1 MVLTGAEGR
10 DELGG
15 LTQVYARPAPSV
27 TVPSTM
33 AARKATRDVSERVR
47 DPGFTPSVRDVPALV
62 ALLGDAD
69 EDVARDAEKALV
81 RLGSPLV
88 PLAPGAASH
97 AGEKARARLVRAV
110 GTIAARDE
118 GDAAVAWLVDELA
131 TGEGRGARYAATA
144 LGKMRGHARE
154 AETALLAAWE
164 RTPSIELRRAIADAL
179 GKVGTSEA
187 AKALAAPPSSDPEL
201 ARRMGRARL
210 RVDRVAVR
218 AEPSAIDGDAV
229 ARGPCAVV
237 FRCRAG
243 LESIL
248 AGELGDEWSPRAD
261 GEGRVRAVLR
271 GPLVKASVPRV
282 AMSFAL
288 PLAEH
293 PGTGP
298 DAIAAA
304 IASDE
309 SFRILR
315 AFTRGPIRFRLAFED
330 GGHHRALVWKIAA
343 AVAALRPEIVN
354 DPTESPWTALVREH
368 DGRVAV
374 ELEPRALP
382 DTRFDYRIADV
393 PAASHPTIAAAL
405 ARVGGAREDDVVWDP
420 FVGSALELIERA
432 RLGPYAALHG
442 TDVDEHAL
450 ESARANLARANVTDA
465 TLTLRDS
472 TIFAP
477 EGVTLALTNPP
488 MGRRVARGELAPLVD
503 RFIHN
508 VARALAPGGRLVW
521 LSPMPERS
529 RARLTDAGLTIDL
542 ARPVDMGGFRAE
554 LQRATKA

>member
-1 MVLTGAEGR
+1 
-10 DELGG
+10 
-15 LTQVYARPAPSV
+15 
-27 TVPSTM
+27 M
-33 AARKATRDVSERVR
+33 AARKASRDVSAHVR

-62 ALLGDAD
+62 ALLGDGD
-69 EDVARDAEKALV
+69 EDQARAAERALVRIGTPLFPLARDA
-81 RLGSPLV
+81 
-88 PLAPGAASH
+88 AAH
-97 AGEKARARLVRAV
+97 ASEVARARLVRAV
-110 GTIAARDE
+110 GTIASRDE
-118 GDAAVAWLVDELA
+118 EDAAVAWLIEELA
-131 TGEGRGARYAATA
+131 AGEGRAARYAATA

-154 AETALLAAWE
+154 AEGALVAAWE
-164 RTPSIELRRAIADAL
+164 RTASLELRRAIADAL
-179 GKVGTSEA
+179 GKVGAGDA
-187 AKALAAPPSSDPEL
+187 AKTLAAPPPSDPEL
-201 ARRMGRARL
+201 ARRMGRAKL
-210 RVDRVAVR
+210 RVGRGAVR
-218 AEPSAIDGDAV
+218 AEGSTIDGDAV

-237 FRCRAG
+237 FRCRTG

-248 AGELGDEWSPRAD
+248 AGELGDDWSPRTD

-271 GPLVKASVPRV
+271 GPLVRATVPRV

-293 PGTGP
+293 PGTDA
-298 DAIAAA
+298 DAIAVS

-330 GGHHRALVWKIAA
+330 GGHHRALVWKVAA

-354 DPTESPWTALVREH
+354 DPTSSPWTALVRML

-382 DTRFDYRIADV
+382 DTRFDYRVADV

-405 ARVGGAREDDVVWDP
+405 ARVGGVRDGDVVWDP

-432 RLGPYAALHG
+432 RLGPYASLHG

-465 TLTLRDS
+465 QLTLADA

-477 EGVTLALTNPP
+477 PGVTLALTNPP

-503 RFIHN
+503 RFLHN
-508 VARALAPGGRLVW
+508 VARALVPGGRLVW

-529 RARLTDAGLTIDL
+529 RARLVDAGLTLDL

-554 LQRATKA
+554 LQRATKR